1 MPVQVTQLER
11 AMNVLVFVQFSA
23 LLVFSAVL
31 AGLDQ
36 FWTTKN
42 IPGMW
47 YLQSQNK
54 WPELPPSGLGW
65 LVAVGAAAWK
75 DLVVLQ
81 KQLWQRMH
89 LLSMSLHC
97 MIMKLLRAELNH
109 VSRNFSYPLLP
120 CSSCASSFC

>member
-1 MPVQVTQLER
+1 MIAQVTQLER

-36 FWTTKN
+36 FWTTAN

-65 LVAVGAAAWK
+65 LVAVGGATGK
-75 DLVVLQ
+75 DLMEVH
-81 KQLWQRMH
+81 KQLWQPTH
-89 LLSMSLHC
+89 LLGMSLRC
-97 MIMKLLRAELNH
+97 LSEKKFAAR
-109 VSRNFSYPLLP
+109 
-120 CSSCASSFC
+120 